1 MANHASFVARRII
14 VLSTSAKD
22 QTGTESRSGGILSTL
37 LKPFAEVKANEAAGA
52 LLLTFTVF
60 LLLTAY
66 YLLKTAREPLILVL
80 HDGARIKS
88 YASVGQ
94 SILLIAVIKIY
105 SEIARRVGR
114 LKLLATIY
122 LFFISNLVIF
132 AVLERARVNI
142 GIVFFLWV
150 GIFNVTAIAQFWSFA
165 NDVYTEEQGKRLFAI
180 IGVGSSVGAVAG
192 AKISELLV
200 KKSGPELLMIV
211 ASVILGACIFLMS
224 IVDRTH
230 GSPGKKEKDPHHD
243 EPLVDK
249 RTFNILLHDR
259 YLLLIGA
266 LTLMLNSVN
275 KTGEYILDRAL
286 LASLQPKGLAGDA
299 LTKAIGAYKANY
311 FSWVNL
317 VGVLL
322 QLFVVSRVIKY
333 LGVRGALYFL
343 PIVALMAYGTTAVVP
358 VLSIV
363 LMAKIA
369 ENATDYS
376 VESTTNQTLYLVT
389 NRTEKYVGKQVV
401 DTFIV
406 RFGDV
411 FSAGFVW
418 VGARLSLD
426 VRQFAIINIA
436 LIGVWFVL
444 IFYIGKE
451 NKKRSDEGHAG
462 QHGEGSEQPA

>member
-1 MANHASFVARRII
+1 MHHPRLDRRTIP
-14 VLSTSAKD
+14 LSTSDKD
-22 QTGTESRSGGILSTL
+22 KNASASQHEDAPRSGGILSTL

-80 HDGARIKS
+80 KSGAEVKS

-94 SILLIAVIKIY
+94 SLLLIAVIKIY

-114 LKLLATIY
+114 LKLLASIY
-122 LFFISNLVIF
+122 IFFISNLILF
-132 AVLERARVNI
+132 AVLERAKVNI

-180 IGVGSSVGAVAG
+180 IGIGSSVGAVAG
-192 AKISELLV
+192 AKISEYLV

-211 ASVILGACIFLMS
+211 AAVILGACIFLMS
-224 IVDRTH
+224 IVDRTQ

-243 EPLVDK
+243 DPLVDK
-249 RTFNILLHDR
+249 RTFNLLIHDK
-259 YLLLIGA
+259 YLMLIGA

-286 LASLQPKGLAGDA
+286 LESLKPRGLEGDA
-299 LTKAIGAYKANY
+299 LTSAIGAYKANY

-317 VGVLL
+317 IGVLL
-322 QLFVVSRVIKY
+322 QLFIVSRILKY
-333 LGVRGALYFL
+333 LGVRGALYVL
-343 PIVALMAYGTTAVVP
+343 PIVACVAYGTTVIMP
-358 VLSIV
+358 VLSVV
-363 LMAKIA
+363 LMAKIG

-376 VESTTNQTLYLVT
+376 VQSTTNQTLYLVT

-418 VGARLSLD
+418 VGKQLGLG
-426 VRQFAIINIA
+426 VRAFALINIV
-436 LIGVWFVL
+436 LIGIWIVL
-444 IFYIGKE
+444 IFYIGRE
-451 NKKRSDEGHAG
+451 NKKRSDEGHA
-462 QHGEGSEQPA
+462 EQPA